1 MNLIINADDFGR
13 TEAINAAILDLYK
26 AGIVSS
32 ATVMSNGTCFE
43 HAVQLA
49 REYPQLGVGVHL
61 CLDGPFNSSPGP
73 SSVIEP
79 STGRFYDKD
88 AIIQRIKALRVNQ
101 ADVYREYCLQIEKVL
116 DHGLQISHLDH
127 HHHLHLYFPVL
138 AAVIRAAKKY
148 RIPFVRS
155 QIMLF
160 PEDQGFLNRFYRLSH
175 QQILRF
181 FSHTTA
187 GYFEPCICSESD
199 FDQAYLRLERM
210 VRARGGCAEIMLH
223 PLNSF
228 DPETLFFR
236 SEKVKVL
243 LKEVALLNYNNLQR

>member
-13 TEAINAAILDLYK
+13 TEAINATILDLHK

-32 ATVMSNGTCFE
+32 TTIMAKGMFFE
-43 HAVQLA
+43 QAVQLA

-61 CLDGPFNSSPGP
+61 CLDGPFNVGPGP
-73 SSVIEP
+73 SSVIEA
-79 STGRFYDKD
+79 STGRFYEKD
-88 AIIQRIKALRVNQ
+88 EITQRIKAFRVNQ
-101 ADVYREYCLQIEKVL
+101 ADVYREYCLQIEKVM
-116 DHGLQISHLDH
+116 DHRVKISHLDH

-148 RIPFVRS
+148 RIPHIRS

-160 PEDQGFLNRFYRLSH
+160 PEERGFLNRFYRLSH
-175 QQILRF
+175 QQILRI

-187 GYFEPCICSESD
+187 GYFEPCIFSESD
-199 FDQAYLRLERM
+199 FNRAYVRLERM
-210 VRARGGCAEIMLH
+210 VRTKSGCAEIMLH
-223 PLNSF
+223 PMSSV

-243 LKEVALLNYNNLQR
+243 LKEVALLNYHNLQC

>member
-13 TEAINAAILDLYK
+13 TEAINTAILDLHN

-32 ATVMSNGTCFE
+32 ATIMSNGTCFE

-49 REYPQLGVGVHL
+49 RENPKLGVGVHL
-61 CLDGPFNSSPGP
+61 CLDGPFNVGPGP
-73 SSVIEP
+73 SSVIEA
-79 STGRFYDKD
+79 STGRFYEKD
-88 AIIQRIKALRVNQ
+88 EIIQRIKAFRVNQ
-101 ADVYREYCLQIEKVL
+101 ADVYREYCLQIEKVM
-116 DHGLQISHLDH
+116 DHRVKISHLDH

-148 RIPFVRS
+148 GIPCIRS

-160 PEDQGFLNRFYRLSH
+160 PKERSFLNRFYRLSH
-175 QQILRF
+175 QQILRIL
-181 FSHTTA
+181 SHTTD
-187 GYFEPCICSESD
+187 GYFEPCIFSESD
-199 FDQAYLRLERM
+199 FNQAYVRLERM
-210 VRARGGCAEIMLH
+210 VRTKSGCAEIMLH
-223 PLNSF
+223 PLNSV

-243 LKEVALLNYNNLQR
+243 LKEVVLLNYNNLQC